1 MKHFLII
8 YSHTQQSL
16 LAAPK
21 VFPDSDVDSATGAYQ
36 EAEEEYRESTDVEIV
51 LIGADSID
59 TVRQTHRHYFDAGS
73 DRLARYLSPA

>member
-8 YSHTQQSL
+8 YSHSRQSL

-21 VFPDSDVDSATGAYQ
+21 VFPDSDVESATGAYQ
-36 EAEEEYRESTDVEIV
+36 EAEVEYRDVPDVEIV

-59 TVRQTHRHYFDAGS
+59 TVRHTHGHYFDADT